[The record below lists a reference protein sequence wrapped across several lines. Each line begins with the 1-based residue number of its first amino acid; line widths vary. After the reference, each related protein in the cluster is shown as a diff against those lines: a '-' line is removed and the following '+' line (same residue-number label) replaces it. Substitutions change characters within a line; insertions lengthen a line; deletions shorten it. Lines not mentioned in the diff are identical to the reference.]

1 MEKEIVDMKDLKE
14 KITNPIFIVYVNASI
29 AASVIMIYH
38 FRPKLPGKSGFCKKI
53 KNIVDH

>member
-38 FRPKLPGKSGFCKKI
+38 FRPKLPGKSGFCKK
-53 KNIVDH
+53 KKKYR